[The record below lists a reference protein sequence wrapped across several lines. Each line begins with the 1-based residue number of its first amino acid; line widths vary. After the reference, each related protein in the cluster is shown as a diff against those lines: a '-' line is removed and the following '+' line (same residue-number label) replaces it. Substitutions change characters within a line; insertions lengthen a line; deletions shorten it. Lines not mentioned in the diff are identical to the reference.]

1 MGKSKYMT
9 WMKESFLYEAEMVK
23 FKDDDGREHEIGM
36 DTAKQYAAD
45 VQGGDNSSYK
55 KLAVKAAG
63 LDKDGES
70 GGADGGGEKKQT
82 GTVFNQPA
90 SDQSM
95 NPDDY
100 SADGQ
105 YLGPGGGISP
115 GGQKVSGV
123 SDEPKDDDEFGMSDD
138 PGKGLD
144 SRSPYF
150 QGDPYGDD
158 KPRDRDK
165 EAEDDFYDNRPEI
178 DRDSYDDDED
188 EYNPEMDQMNYDKD
202 GNYMGPYGG
211 GSDAGRSRRMG
222 RSGKE
227 LKING
232 KLYREITTEEKK
244 SDKETIKEE
253 YDRLFTNRTVI

>member
-1 MGKSKYMT
+1 MGNSKYMT

-100 SADGQ
+100 SDDGQ

-115 GGQKVSGV
+115 GGQKVSKY
-123 SDEPKDDDEFGMSDD
+123 EPDDDATDRIKARNNPYSFDD
-138 PGKGLD
+138 P
-144 SRSPYF
+144 YA
-150 QGDPYGDD
+150 D
-158 KPRDRDK
+158 KPRVRDK

-244 SDKETIKEE
+244 SDKKTIKEE

>member
-1 MGKSKYMT
+1 MSNSKYMT

-36 DTAKQYAAD
+36 DTAKQYASD
-45 VQGGDNSSYK
+45 VQKGDNSSYK

-123 SDEPKDDDEFGMSDD
+123 SDEPDD
-138 PGKGLD
+138 
-144 SRSPYF
+144 
-150 QGDPYGDD
+150 DPYGDN

-178 DRDSYDDDED
+178 DRDSYDDDEYD
-188 EYNPEMDQMNYDKD
+188 PEMDQMNYDKD